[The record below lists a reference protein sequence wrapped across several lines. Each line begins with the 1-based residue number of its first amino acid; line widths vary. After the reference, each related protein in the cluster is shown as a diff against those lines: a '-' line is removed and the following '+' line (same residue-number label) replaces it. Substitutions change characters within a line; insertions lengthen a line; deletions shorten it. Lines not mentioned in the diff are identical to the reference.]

1 MGSSQSSHCDP
12 NMGDIVIVGA
22 GASGI
27 SVLMHLVEK
36 AKNGKSLPPVTVIEK
51 DTRFGPG
58 LAYSSLCS
66 GTIINMHTDTMGLYF
81 NDPKHFSRWRSELE
95 SGPFPSRDI
104 YGNYLED
111 MSHQALNA
119 AQQLGMSVSFVH
131 DEVTDIERQN
141 DQSFLLTLSSGGQCL
156 AGQVV
161 MAPGNFTSTAYT
173 HLMNQPQFLASP
185 WPTESLK
192 NIPADAPV
200 LVIGSRLSAVDTAIA
215 LAQNGH
221 QAPITFMSRSGR
233 VPTVQ
238 GEPEPFPRRYS
249 LHILAREVEANPSD
263 ALIKLMTCL
272 MDEIDYINNGDWSW
286 FRKHASPLEEL
297 QADIKAARDGN
308 VHWQTVLRHTAPV
321 IERYWSCL
329 PVESQK
335 LFLDKF
341 FSPWMRYRHGMPIQ
355 NAQKILDL
363 MEKSQLNVVAGERV
377 DWDAE
382 RKVFFAN
389 TSSGLVETSY
399 VVEATGQECHL
410 DRISSSL
417 IRSLVTKGL
426 FKSHP
431 TGGVDVDFDTF
442 EAAPG
447 LYTMGT
453 LTRGTH
459 FYVSAIDRVAA
470 HAARIA
476 DALTQDPRA
485 KSLHVAILL
494 GSDFLSHIIASEL
507 IPKLLS
513 QGHMPFIFI
522 CPDEQGSG
530 TLKAPSLARRESHFF
545 DVELLRDHFQP
556 LLHAHNLKDG
566 RLMTIEQI
574 ESTYG
579 LFVQDISS
587 VDDKTFLNTL
597 KHQFIDLGILL
608 RGSDRA
614 RKIAASHFSS
624 ESGHLLNLKP
634 TFRRSSNGRASR
646 KPSIR
651 YQITVVS
658 EAGDLSELTETHY
671 KSLNLL
677 HDLEDSKDHAV
688 GQVVQAALQVTES
701 LSRGKGLPK
710 TEPTQRHMTGK
721 HPRGLSHEEA
731 PAWSQEF
738 VVSTLVDSFASP
750 GKKQELSTYL
760 NEVVRTWYAK
770 QANAEIGDRVM
781 V

>member
-1 MGSSQSSHCDP
+1 MGSSQSSHSDP

-27 SVLMHLVEK
+27 SVLLHLIEK
-36 AKNGKSLPPVTVIEK
+36 VKNGKSLPPITVIEK

-81 NDPKHFSRWRSELE
+81 DDPKHFSRWRSELE
-95 SGPFPSRDI
+95 NGPFPSRDI
-104 YGNYLED
+104 YGEYLED
-111 MSHQALNA
+111 MSHRALNA

-141 DQSFLLTLSSGGQCL
+141 DQSFVLTLSSGGQCF

-161 MAPGNFTSTAYT
+161 MAPGNFTSTTYT

-192 NIPADAPV
+192 SIPADAPV

-221 QAPITFMSRSGR
+221 QGPITFMSRSGR

-238 GEPEPFPRRYS
+238 GDPEPFPRRYA
-249 LHILAREVEANPSD
+249 LHILAREIEANPSD
-263 ALIKLMTCL
+263 ALIKFMTCL

-286 FRKHASPLEEL
+286 FQKHASPLQEL
-297 QADIKAARDGN
+297 QADMKAARDGSA
-308 VHWQTVLRHTAPV
+308 HWQTVLRHTAPV

-329 PVESQK
+329 PVASQK

-377 DWDAE
+377 DWDPKK
-382 RKVFFAN
+382 KVFVAT
-389 TSSGLVETSY
+389 TSSGLIEAPY

-410 DRISSSL
+410 DRISSPL

-426 FKSHP
+426 FKPHP
-431 TGGVDVDFDTF
+431 TGGVDVNFDTF

-447 LYTMGT
+447 LYIMGT
-453 LTRGTH
+453 LTRGKH

-494 GSDFLSHIIASEL
+494 GSDFLSHIIASGL

-522 CPDEQGSG
+522 CPEEQGST
-530 TLKAPSLARRESHFF
+530 TLRGSSLARRESHFF
-545 DVELLRDHFQP
+545 EVELMRDHFQP
-556 LLHAHNLKDG
+556 FLQAQNLKD
-566 RLMTIEQI
+566 RRCMTIEQMK
-574 ESTYG
+574 STYG

-597 KHQFIDLGILL
+597 KHHFIDVGLSL

-614 RKIAASHFSS
+614 RKIAGSHFSS
-624 ESGHLLNLKP
+624 ESGYLLNLKP
-634 TFRRSSNGRASR
+634 TFRRASNGRASR
-646 KPSIR
+646 KTPIC

-658 EAGDLSELTETHY
+658 EAEDLIELSETHY
-671 KSLNLL
+671 KSIDLL
-677 HDLEDSKDHAV
+677 QDSDDSKDHAFD
-688 GQVVQAALQVTES
+688 QVVQAVLQVIES
-701 LSRGKGLPK
+701 LSRGKGLPT
-710 TEPTQRHMTGK
+710 TESTRKHFTGK
-721 HPRGLSHEEA
+721 HSRGLSHDEA
-731 PAWSQEF
+731 SVWSQDF

-750 GKKQELSTYL
+750 GKKQELSAYL
-760 NEVVRTWYAK
+760 DEVVRTWYAE
-770 QANAEIGDRVM
+770 QANAEKRN
-781 V
+781 